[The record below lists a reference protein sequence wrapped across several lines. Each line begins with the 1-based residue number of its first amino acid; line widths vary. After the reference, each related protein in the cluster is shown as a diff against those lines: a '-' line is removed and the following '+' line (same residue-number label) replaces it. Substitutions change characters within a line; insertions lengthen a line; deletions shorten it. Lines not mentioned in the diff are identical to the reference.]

1 MKYIGAHV
9 GSEPSVAVAP
19 VEASVIGATAFAFNL
34 VNPQAWSSPAYT
46 AEETALFRDECARL
60 GFTSDRILPHSA
72 FVINLGG
79 PDARKRAMSR
89 RLLIDELRRC
99 EALGLS
105 LLNMHPGSHLG
116 KISEAESLALIADN
130 INAALEQTSGVTVVL
145 ENTAGQGSNVGYTFA
160 HLAAVIDHI
169 EDKSR
174 VGVCIDTAHAHAAGY
189 DLSDEDGYERMWSE
203 FEAAVGLAYL
213 RGMHLNDSVRPCG
226 SRIDRH
232 APLGE
237 GTIGAGAFSRL
248 MADPRADG
256 IPLILET
263 PDVSRWP
270 DVIASL
276 TDEAN
281 KR

>member
-145 ENTAGQGSNVGYTFA
+145 ENTA
-160 HLAAVIDHI
+160 
-169 EDKSR
+169 
-174 VGVCIDTAHAHAAGY
+174 AGY

>member
-160 HLAAVIDHI
+160 HLAA
-169 EDKSR
+169 
-174 VGVCIDTAHAHAAGY
+174 GY

>member
-145 ENTAGQGSNVGYTFA
+145 ENTA
-160 HLAAVIDHI
+160 
-169 EDKSR
+169 
-174 VGVCIDTAHAHAAGY
+174 AGY

-213 RGMHLNDSVRPCG
+213 RGMHLNDAVRPCG

-237 GTIGAGAFSRL
+237 GTTGAGAFSRL

>member
-1 MKYIGAHV
+1 
-9 GSEPSVAVAP
+9 
-19 VEASVIGATAFAFNL
+19 
-34 VNPQAWSSPAYT
+34 
-46 AEETALFRDECARL
+46 
-60 GFTSDRILPHSA
+60 
-72 FVINLGG
+72 
-79 PDARKRAMSR
+79 MSR